1 MKIAAG
7 KKRAVYGEKGAWREH
22 TLKTRNAARKEQSLQ
37 VRTAVVA
44 QGAEGACHAAG
55 QATLGHVPSSSLLS
69 FYFTLLLL
77 LLLSQVACYII
88 HTSLMA
94 TCAHVDLP
102 PSSLLLLC
110 CSRSCCCC
118 CCCFCRQSVFV
129 ACLRARVIL
138 ATSHAISFYCS
149 LLWPVL
155 LSLRKQIAALIAFLI
170 NCKYCGGCPSQ
181 TICCLSWPLPC
192 TVPPP
197 PLPVRVMFV
206 LTLR

>member
-7 KKRAVYGEKGAWREH
+7 KKEQSMVRRGRGES

-102 PSSLLLLC
+102 PPSSAAHEAVIVVVV
-110 CSRSCCCC
+110 
-118 CCCFCRQSVFV
+118 VFV
-129 ACLRARVIL
+129 GSLFSLPAYGRA
-138 ATSHAISFYCS
+138 
-149 LLWPVL
+149 
-155 LSLRKQIAALIAFLI
+155 
-170 NCKYCGGCPSQ
+170 
-181 TICCLSWPLPC
+181 
-192 TVPPP
+192 
-197 PLPVRVMFV
+197 
-206 LTLR
+206 